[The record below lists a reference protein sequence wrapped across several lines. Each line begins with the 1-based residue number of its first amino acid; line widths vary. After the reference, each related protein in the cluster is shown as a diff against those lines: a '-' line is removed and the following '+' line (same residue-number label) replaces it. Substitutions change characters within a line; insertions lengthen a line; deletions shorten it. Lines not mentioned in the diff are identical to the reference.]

1 MSNYTKKFKL
11 STEERRHRTFSEDIK
26 RAKVR
31 EIEEG
36 RATPSEVI
44 RSLEI
49 AETTIYRW
57 IRLYSNRKKPIRTI
71 VEAKSDTQKILAL
84 QKKIAEL
91 ERILGQKQVEIE
103 FKDKMI
109 EIAEKMY
116 NVDIKKKLSGKQ

>member
-1 MSNYTKKFKL
+1 MSKYFKNFKL
-11 STEERRHRTFSEDIK
+11 STKERQNRTFSEEIK

-49 AETTIYRW
+49 AESTIYRW
-57 IRLYSNRKKPIRTI
+57 ISLYSNREKPIRTI

-91 ERILGQKQVEIE
+91 ERMLGQKQVEIE

-116 NVDIKKKLSGKQ
+116 NVDIKKKFSGKL